1 MQDDFHLLRAYAV
14 SRSQDAFECLVTR
27 HIDMVYSTCLRLLRN
42 PPDAEDATQAVFIAL
57 AAKAQSIPPGMVMAG
72 WLYRTATFV
81 SISAARKQRA
91 QRKYE
96 MNAAKDRRTSE
107 EPKLDPAPFDIDW
120 ALNRLRADQRQAI
133 LLRFFEDR
141 SFAEIARELRL
152 TEEAARKRVSRA
164 LERLRELLG
173 AKSTA
178 GTALSASL
186 VEDLLRRSVFQAP
199 GHLTAGAAHVAT
211 TATTAAG
218 AGTAATGAASL
229 AKGALTLMALSNA
242 KFVTAIVVVALL
254 LLGAGAVTY
263 KATYHASPK
272 QVVLDSNFHPVG
284 RAGPAATNPALM
296 NEQRK
301 RVQSAAHLRQIG
313 LAALMYANGLGLQK
327 PLPPDWGTLVK
338 QQYMPVD
345 ALVNPRLGTVVP
357 SDVKKAPKAEQAQW
371 ANEHSDYLWFG
382 AGLTSRGNAS
392 TIIAAEKPDGLSV
405 GINILFEDG
414 HVEFWAMPNAIPLL
428 NAARDALAKR
438 TRSQTRPVIQTQ
450 IN

>member
-42 PPDAEDATQAVFIAL
+42 PTDAEDATQAVFIAL
-57 AAKAQSIPPGMVMAG
+57 AAKAQSIPPGTVMAG

-81 SISAARKQRA
+81 AISAARKQRA

-107 EPKLDPAPFDIDW
+107 EPKLDAAPFDIDR

-186 VEDLLRRSVFQAP
+186 VEEVLRQSVSHAP
-199 GHLTAGAAHVAT
+199 TYLTASAGHVAT

-218 AGTAATGAASL
+218 AGTAATSAASL

-242 KFVTAIVVVALL
+242 KIAASVVVVALL

-263 KATYHASPK
+263 RATYHASPR
-272 QVVLDSNFHPVG
+272 QVVLDSSFHPVG
-284 RAGPAATNPALM
+284 RAGPAATNPAQM
-296 NEQRK
+296 YEQRK

-313 LAALMYANGLGLQK
+313 LAALLYANGLK
-327 PLPPDWGTLVK
+327 SRALPPDLGTLLKEQGLRPDV
-338 QQYMPVD
+338 
-345 ALVNPRLGTVVP
+345 LLNPRMGTAVP
-357 SDVKKAPKAEQAQW
+357 LTVKNAPKAEQARW
-371 ANEHSDYLWFG
+371 VNEHSDYLWLG
-382 AGLTSRGNAS
+382 AGLTSSDNAS
-392 TIIAAEKPDGLSV
+392 TIVAAEKADGLSV
-405 GINILFEDG
+405 GVNILYLDG

-428 NAARDALAKR
+428 NATRDALVKR
-438 TRSQTRPVIQTQ
+438 TTPQTRAAQ
-450 IN
+450 